1 MIRSLLARFV
11 LLLALAPAAV
21 CADSFEFHP
30 PASADDPGVPALIR
44 DLAERM
50 LPVYQDDDTERYLA
64 NLSALQMADSN
75 YAAADDARQSLR
87 ERQQKSGKGPD
98 PRQPPG
104 RTVALDLYVH
114 ARTLAAAGTAPLDQ
128 AFAQAFREAAPKLGD
143 REAYAAGAWLTE
155 PAEQGRDTLQVAFDR
170 SRAAGVLNQ
179 DQALEMVWT
188 WLALD
193 ARRSVGAA
201 AAKLV
206 DEDGRRRYLGGDEVV
221 IRGAGGDEIHIRV
234 LLPKAGAERR
244 TALLQYALDPAPD
257 DARACAARGYAGVL
271 AYSRLNGGKGAPVP
285 FLHEGEDVRTVIRW
299 IARQPWS
306 DGRVGLYGDGYA
318 GFAAWSAAKQPPPAL
333 KAIATADP
341 IAPGIDFPAPGRV
354 FRNDAYA
361 WALAAQ
367 SADGGSGRDEAAWQ
381 ALDRKWYR
389 SGAPYRDY
397 DRMAGAHNRAFQE
410 WLAHPSYDRWWQKLI
425 PYGKQFGRIGVPVL
439 SISGYYAEGQAGA
452 LYYFGEHLRHKP
464 DADHS
469 LLLGP
474 WAQGA
479 TRGSPSP
486 ILRGYTLDPA
496 ALSDL
501 RELRLRWFDHVF
513 HNGAVPPPLN
523 DRVSYELMGA
533 NDWRHAASLETGALR
548 FYLDPAGDE
557 RHRLSAALPP
567 DSAYTSLVVNL
578 ADRRESNPPPQPNI
592 AGRIPPPR
600 DGLVF
605 ASEPLAQP
613 LDLGGALSGQLDF
626 MLNRQDVD
634 LSLKLYEQLADGSG
648 VQLAAPCEF
657 RGSYAGDRTQRHMLL
672 DGVRQQLPFRCEQWL
687 GRRVQAGSRLV
698 LLLEVLKRPDRQI
711 NYGGGGEVS
720 GETLEYV
727 LHHIKLHWYGGSY
740 IELPVRK

>member
-1 MIRSLLARFV
+1 MIRTALLRLL
-11 LLLALAPAAV
+11 LLLALASAAV
-21 CADSFEFHP
+21 RADSFEFHP

-50 LPVYQDDDTERYLA
+50 LPVYQDADTERYLA

-87 ERQQKSGKGPD
+87 ERQQKSGKAAD
-98 PRQPPG
+98 QRQPPG
-104 RTVALDLYVH
+104 RAVALDLYVH
-114 ARTLAAAGTAPLDQ
+114 ARTLAAAGAAPLDQ
-128 AFAQAFREAAPKLGD
+128 AFAQAFREAAPRLGD

-155 PAEQGRDTLQVAFDR
+155 PPEAGRDALQVAFDR
-170 SRAAGVLNQ
+170 SRAAGVLDQ
-179 DQALEMVWT
+179 DQALELVWT

-206 DEDGRRRYLGGDEVV
+206 EEDGRRRYAGGDEVV
-221 IRGAGGDEIHIRV
+221 LRGAGGGEIHIRV
-234 LLPKAGAERR
+234 LLPRAGAERR
-244 TALLQYALDPAPD
+244 AALLQYALDPPLD

-271 AYSRLNGGKGAPVP
+271 AYSRLRGGRGAPRP
-285 FLHEGEDVRTVIRW
+285 FLHEGEDVHAVIRW

-306 DGRVGLYGDGYA
+306 DGRVGLYGDGYG
-318 GFAAWSAAKQPPPAL
+318 GFAAWAAAKQAPAAL
-333 KAIATADP
+333 KAIAAADP
-341 IAPGIDFPAPGRV
+341 MAPGIDFPAPGRI

-367 SADGGSGRDEAAWQ
+367 SADGGSGRDAAAWQ

-397 DRMAGAHNRAFQE
+397 DRMAGAHNHAFQE

-425 PYGKQFGRIGVPVL
+425 PYGKQFARIDVPVL
-439 SISGYYAEGQAGA
+439 SIGGYYAGGQAGA
-452 LYYFGEHLRHKP
+452 LYYFGEHLRYKP

-474 WAQGA
+474 WAQDA
-479 TRGSPSP
+479 ARGGPPP

-496 ALSDL
+496 ALPDL

-513 HNGAVPPPLN
+513 RNGPLPPPLN

-533 NDWRHAASLETGALR
+533 DEWRHAASLQSGALR
-548 FYLDPAGDE
+548 FYLDPAGGE
-557 RHRLSAALPP
+557 RHRLSAAVPP

-578 ADRRESNPPPQPNI
+578 ADRRDADPPPRGNL

-600 DGLVF
+600 DGLAF

-613 LDLGGALSGQLDF
+613 LELGGSLGGQFDF

-634 LSLKLYEQLADGSG
+634 LSLTLYEQLADGSG
-648 VQLAAPCEF
+648 LQLAAPCEF
-657 RGSYAGDRTQRHMLL
+657 RGSYAGDRSQRRMLL
-672 DGVRQQLPFRCEQWL
+672 AGVRQQLPFRCEQWL

-698 LLLEVLKRPDRQI
+698 LHLEVLKRPDRQI

-720 GETLEYV
+720 GEALEYV
-727 LHHIKLHWYGGSY
+727 LHHIKLRWYGGSY
-740 IELPVRK
+740 IELPVRR